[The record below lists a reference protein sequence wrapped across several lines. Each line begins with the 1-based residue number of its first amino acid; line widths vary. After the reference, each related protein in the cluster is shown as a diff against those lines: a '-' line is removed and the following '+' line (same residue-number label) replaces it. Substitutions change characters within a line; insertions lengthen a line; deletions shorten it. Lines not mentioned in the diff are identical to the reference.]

1 MMEKQSSSGG
11 CFSFTRI
18 EEVIYT
24 AGGYDGSI
32 RIDTTV
38 DATGFNRGMS
48 SFSGGLAKLKG
59 TLKTVGT
66 AIAGAFVPL
75 TIAAA
80 TLELVKFG
88 QEGVRASTE
97 LTNAMMGLQSIIE
110 GQGRSFQ
117 KAKGFLDEYVSDGLI
132 PMTNAVTSYKNL
144 AARGYDDSQIQSVM
158 TALKDASAYSRQS
171 SYSMGEAVQTATEGL
186 KNENSVLVDN
196 AGVTKN
202 VAKMW
207 DDYAKSIGT
216 TAKELT
222 QQQKIQAEVNG
233 IMEETRFQ
241 TGDAAKVA
249 GSFSGQLAQL
259 SYHFN
264 ELKVAVGDTLIPLLK
279 AVLPLIDDIVQGLTW
294 VFQKLSLVTQAITG
308 QSADMVQG
316 AGDASDAENDL
327 ANSINNASN
336 AAKKALAN
344 FDDLNILQLGL
355 NSNSGGLGVGS
366 DDVETV
372 GGLNNALGSASLS
385 FGDFNDKVAIAK
397 NNLDNFTTSLELV
410 KEAALQ
416 PIQIPTPIVG
426 KLPDPVYDPNW
437 GLDIPVVHLPEFAEL
452 PNPIYNPVWGL
463 AKSLVPEMAILKAAV
478 TAFPLLPVPIY
489 NPAWNLAASLIPEMA
504 MLQQVLLSIPTLRI
518 PVYTPAWNLA
528 ATLIP
533 ELAYVKELIASFPV
547 MPSPVY
553 NPIWNLAK
561 TLLPEV
567 ETAKASINTVP
578 QTFESA
584 INAII
589 ESINYLS
596 PTTSIALSSVLGMFG
611 MFANSST
618 SISAASGTNIMENAR
633 TSMQNFIDTHQT
645 AFNVVNG
652 MMATFVNFMTG
663 NYAAGANSM
672 IQTTNLL
679 GVNIT
684 SIFSSAISFIGEH
697 WNGLMSILGDAK
709 GAVKEWWSGNKNWVV
724 PVAGITLAGIAVGSV
739 VISGGAS
746 LPAISTLGTAA
757 LASIPALATGAVIP
771 PSNQFLAVLGDQ
783 KSGVNI
789 ETPLST
795 MVDAFNAALD
805 ARGGAS
811 GPIEVTVRIIA
822 DSKLTRALKTE
833 LDNESRRRGVK
844 LVTGGAY

>member
-355 NSNSGGLGVGS
+355 NSNSGGFEFGS
-366 DDVETV
+366 DDVKTV
-372 GGLNNALGSASLS
+372 GGLNNALGSASLQ

-416 PIQIPTPIVG
+416 PIQIPAPIVG

-437 GLDIPVVHLPEFAEL
+437 GLDTPPIQLPAIPRLPPQIFQPNWGLDVPPIVLPTFPML
-452 PNPIYNPVWGL
+452 PNPVYSPVWGL
-463 AKSLVPEMAILKAAV
+463 VTSLTPEFSTATELVNAFVTDYQTAVSNASTTIPVLAADLNAAKQAVIGWGNYVLQVGYQTASGFVSNMQAMAQGAYVSTASFLTSSAQVLVQWGNHVLQVAAQTASGFTANIQGGLASAWGSISSLVGAIGGAV
-478 TAFPLLPVPIY
+478 GGFFEKHGKTIAVVGAITIGGLAIASALPSGGSSLG
-489 NPAWNLAASLIPEMA
+489 ALIPG
-504 MLQQVLLSIPTLRI
+504 
-518 PVYTPAWNLA
+518 LA
-528 ATLIP
+528 LIP
-533 ELAYVKELIASFPV
+533 RLA
-547 MPSPVY
+547 
-553 NPIWNLAK
+553 
-561 TLLPEV
+561 
-567 ETAKASINTVP
+567 
-578 QTFESA
+578 
-584 INAII
+584 
-589 ESINYLS
+589 
-596 PTTSIALSSVLGMFG
+596 
-611 MFANSST
+611 
-618 SISAASGTNIMENAR
+618 
-633 TSMQNFIDTHQT
+633 D
-645 AFNVVNG
+645 
-652 MMATFVNFMTG
+652 
-663 NYAAGANSM
+663 
-672 IQTTNLL
+672 
-679 GVNIT
+679 
-684 SIFSSAISFIGEH
+684 
-697 WNGLMSILGDAK
+697 
-709 GAVKEWWSGNKNWVV
+709 
-724 PVAGITLAGIAVGSV
+724 
-739 VISGGAS
+739 
-746 LPAISTLGTAA
+746 
-757 LASIPALATGAVIP
+757 GAVIP
-771 PSNQFLAVLGDQ
+771 PNKRFLAMLGDQ
-783 KSGVNI
+783 THGTNI